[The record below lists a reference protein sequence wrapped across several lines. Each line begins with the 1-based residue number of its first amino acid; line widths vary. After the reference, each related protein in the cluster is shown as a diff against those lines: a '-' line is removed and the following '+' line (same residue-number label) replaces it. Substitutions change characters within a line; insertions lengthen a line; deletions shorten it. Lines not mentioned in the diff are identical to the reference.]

1 MKKRI
6 GLLGYGKIGQAVAA
20 DILSREEHV
29 LSFIQDKFSQPQPG
43 LNYPFLREQRVELLK
58 QTDLV
63 VECALAEVLKEEA
76 PEILKYCD
84 LLPFSL
90 TAFSD
95 EAFYKEIVKI
105 CRESGHHVYI
115 PHGAVLGLDGIADAG
130 ELLEEV
136 RVETVKPPKALK
148 RTDMERTVLYDGP
161 TRGACQIYSRNVN
174 VHAGLALAGVGFDR
188 MHSVIIS
195 DPDVDTNTHYIHVK
209 GKGFRFDITVSS
221 TSGSGVTGAY
231 TPLSACGSLLRALGT
246 GEVFCVV

>member
-1 MKKRI
+1 MAKRI
-6 GLLGYGKIGQAVAA
+6 GLLGYGKIGQAVGA
-20 DILSREEHV
+20 DILEKKEYTI
-29 LSFIQDKFSQPQPG
+29 SFIQDKFCQPPQQDC
-43 LNYPFLREQRVELLK
+43 PFLREQSVELLK

-95 EAFYKEIVKI
+95 EAFYDEVMEI
-105 CRESGHHVYI
+105 CSRSGRHIYI

-136 RVETVKPPKALK
+136 KVETVKPPKALK
-148 RTDMERTVLYDGP
+148 RNDMERTVLYEGP
-161 TRGACQIYSRNVN
+161 TRGACQLYSRNVN

-195 DPDVDTNTHYIHVK
+195 DPSVTTNTHYIHVK
-209 GKGFRFDITVSS
+209 GKGFQFDITVSS

-231 TPLSACGSLLRALGT
+231 TPLSACGSVSRALGA
-246 GEVFCVV
+246 GKVFCVV